1 MSNLFVRF
9 KRLLGSPV
17 QQVGTVTVVDGT
29 VLHVSQAG
37 GGVARVTGAATV
49 GQKIYFTAGKMD
61 GLAPSLTEVFVEE

>member
-17 QQVGTVTVVDGT
+17 QQVGTVTSVDGT
-29 VLHVSQAG
+29 ALVVTQAG

-49 GQKIYFTAGKMD
+49 GQKIYFTAGKLD
-61 GLAPSLTEVFVEE
+61 GLAPSLTEEFVEE